1 MMRAITFSRERAPDG
16 SLTAT
21 IARDDCG
28 RRSGQIFNRRR
39 FWIRQL
45 SRWRRLRLHSPT
57 SLRSE
62 KRLQNPRP
70 VRPGSRF
77 GNKLTSDVGK
87 AAVNDLEAD
96 PQDSVNRMAAEA
108 ALSKF
113 LKSDPHALTELVQLL
128 GKVGDT
134 STTLTANVVGESI
147 VNQASGS
154 GITISINKAPT
165 PGKSSKAK

>member
-1 MMRAITFSRERAPDG
+1 LDPATLAVAAIAAALPDVVALG
-16 SLTAT
+16 KEAAKGAAGAAGKSVWEWVK
-21 IARDDCG
+21 G
-28 RRSGQIFNRRR
+28 
-39 FWIRQL
+39 
-45 SRWRRLRLHSPT
+45 
-57 SLRSE
+57 
-62 KRLQNPRP
+62 
-70 VRPGSRF
+70 
-77 GNKLTSDVGK
+77 KLTSDVGK

-113 LKSDPHALTELVQLL
+113 LKSDPHALTELAQLL